1 MTQETEKEYYD
12 MVAKCPGY
20 INKLNDFVNSPVQNT
35 CETCVNT
42 IKERFSDNQS
52 HLKPCLGALNYFKKI
67 SVLKLMEDDTLYC
80 ACLNYWL
87 NNELKKI
94 PGNLYSA
101 QYFYSTLENEDMDD
115 SYNMNKCLGKIKKI
129 DDAFITNMEKLYKI
143 YDSFSKYKNN
153 NSANDLSHCSYSE
166 ECVSSYKGLVTQC
179 NSEHT
184 NNFCN
189 ALKKF
194 KDNYNNYVLSES
206 YCKDEKEYLSHPE
219 TEREDA
225 EFKRRGQTIF
235 QQRLLS
241 GNPEDRAMESDESD
255 PTKFKIII
263 PVTTSVVLPIILF
276 MLYKFT
282 PFMSWFS
289 SSMLN
294 KSTHG
299 HNLENGEIEELLNI
313 TYENDN
319 VSCRSDQH
327 FISYHSQNY

>member
-1 MTQETEKEYYD
+1 

-276 MLYKFT
+276 MLYKVNSTFFKKINIILYYIT
-282 PFMSWFS
+282 IIHT
-289 SSMLN
+289 N
-294 KSTHG
+294 KK
-299 HNLENGEIEELLNI
+299 LL
-313 TYENDN
+313 
-319 VSCRSDQH
+319 
-327 FISYHSQNY
+327 